1 MKKLF
6 TRTGKEEELQIPFK
20 YERLEKDEIR
30 LLQLHESSDHGSA
43 KTLSADLK
51 TIRLHDNDGSPSTEF
66 EALSYYWGT
75 EKADRTLS
83 LNGAPFL
90 IRSNL
95 DTALR
100 ELCKQ
105 KTERVLW
112 IDAIC
117 INQADVNERSEQVRM
132 MSSIYRRAAR
142 VIIWIGPHWPERKG
156 VAAEAIQGFVQR
168 QRRGTDSQQLSS
180 FLENPNDRFYFMNSE
195 KKTADYTGGHW
206 PALVDFFDRPWWR
219 RVWVR

>member
-6 TRTGKEEELQIPFK
+6 TRTGREQELQIPFE

-30 LLQLHESSDHGSA
+30 LLQLHESSGHGSA

-51 TIRLHDNDGSPSTEF
+51 TIRLHNNDGSASTEF

-75 EKADRTLS
+75 EKADRPLS
-83 LNGAPFL
+83 LNGAPFF
-90 IRSNL
+90 IRPNL
-95 DTALR
+95 HAALR
-100 ELCKQ
+100 ELCKG

-117 INQADVNERSEQVRM
+117 INQADVDERSEQVRM
-132 MSSIYRRAAR
+132 MSSIYQHAAR

-156 VAAEAIQGFVQR
+156 VAAEAIRGFVRR
-168 QRRGTDSQQLSS
+168 QRRGTASQQLSS
-180 FLENPNDRFYFMNSE
+180 FLENPNDRLDFIKFE
-195 KKTADYTGGHW
+195 TKTVDYTGGHW